1 MTPEIRTASM
11 DDFSFDPNDVDSVL
25 RHASKL
31 TGHTMRQMLV
41 SRGVDDIDIRNGKG
55 SMGNLV
61 EEGWFDV
68 APNSRAEPDLPNVRI
83 EIKVSPIKYGAK
95 GHRVKERMVLGIIDY
110 NEVPDKRFRIFSDKN
125 SHLLIV
131 FYRWEA
137 GTASPDYKV
146 IKVVF
151 WEPDAD
157 DLRMIKED
165 WDVIESY
172 IMSGR
177 AHELSERHTKL
188 LAACTKGVGHGADL
202 RKQPF
207 SDKPAK
213 QRALSFKPSYVE
225 HIFNNWDDVNVILSQ
240 SGCQSVGDDSTSVSV
255 MGGWSESESFERH
268 ILNRFEHFVGMD
280 CRAIEEALCVRLNP
294 DSKSYYSDLARAM
307 VGVVGKKRIKEFDQA
322 GITMKTIRMTRNLSS
337 KESMSFP
344 YIRYDRL
351 VDETWDDS
359 DFFEQLDTMFFSPVF
374 QFKTSQ
380 TEGVDRR
387 DLVFAG
393 AFFWALG
400 EEDME
405 AAESVWADTRDKVRR
420 GEIGGFVSISDDRG
434 FHLRPHGRDSRDLVE
449 FRGSMQKKYCFW
461 INASMIAGI
470 VRENLGGP
478 RSTRSGLMNPN

>member
-1 MTPEIRTASM
+1 MAEYRHIEH
-11 DDFSFDPNDVDSVL
+11 SFDPVFDERSRILVLGSFPSVL
-25 RHASKL
+25 
-31 TGHTMRQMLV
+31 
-41 SRGVDDIDIRNGKG
+41 
-55 SMGNLV
+55 
-61 EEGWFDV
+61 
-68 APNSRAEPDLPNVRI
+68 SRANAFFYGNPQNRFWRVIAACTGEVVPPNEGNPLAPGAPAATLDQSI
-83 EIKVSPIKYGAK
+83 EAK
-95 GHRVKERMVLGIIDY
+95 RA
-110 NEVPDKRFRIFSDKN
+110 
-125 SHLLIV
+125 LLI
-131 FYRWEA
+131 RHRIA
-137 GTASPDYKV
+137 
-146 IKVVF
+146 
-151 WEPDAD
+151 
-157 DLRMIKED
+157 L

-207 SDKPAK
+207 SDIPAK

-225 HIFNNWDDVNVILSQ
+225 YIFNNWEDVNVALAR
-240 SGCQSVGDDSTSVSV
+240 SGCQPIGGDSTSVSV
-255 MGGWSESESFERH
+255 MGDWSESESFERH
-268 ILNRFEHFVGMD
+268 ILNRFERFVGMD
-280 CRAIEEALCVRLNP
+280 CRTIEEALCVRINP
-294 DSKSYYSDLARAM
+294 DSKSYYPDLARAM

-322 GITMKTIRMTRNLSS
+322 GITMKTIRLTRNLSS

-344 YIRYDRL
+344 HIRYDRL

-387 DLVFAG
+387 DLVFVG

-400 EEDME
+400 EEDMK
-405 AAESVWADTRDKVRR
+405 AAESVWTDTRDKVRR